1 MSHDVAIFIDL
12 DNIAIGAQQANLA
25 FDIELVLEHIVA
37 LTNGRIVL
45 RQAFGAGENVAI
57 IKAMSKA
64 GFSVQASARINH
76 FSKNLADMQITVS
89 AMETL
94 LNHPQLHT
102 YVLMSGDRDFSP
114 LVQALR
120 KQGKR
125 VIGVGLRHT
134 TSESLAALCDNYIY
148 YEDLAPQ
155 REVSPTEA
163 GDLLEAALEDVLQNK
178 NRVRA
183 SILKQTMVEMSGNAF
198 DRGSYGAPTFRR
210 FLERFPE
217 IVEVE
222 QEGTTIYVRQPRP
235 EPTETPLYMVYRRE
249 LKKRRLRVVG
259 PRERFHIL
267 KLLLNVVKTESLMPW
282 REVLDQVSLAS
293 ANGNGRATHSRNK
306 INDVMQIARHAN
318 VIATVK
324 GFALADAPVQL
335 LLTGE
340 RLFTEAVARCDT
352 VYLQAIQELEEPFVI
367 EAVALALY
375 DKVEYVPYLQ
385 SLMKVLASGKIR
397 YPRSTISR

>member
-45 RQAFGAGENVAI
+45 RQAFGAGENLTIV
-57 IKAMSKA
+57 KALSKA

-94 LNHPQLHT
+94 LNHQQLDT
-102 YVLMSGDRDFSP
+102 YVLMSGDRDFTP

-134 TSESLAALCDNYIY
+134 TSESLASLCDEYIY

-155 REVSPTEA
+155 REISPTEA
-163 GDLLEAALEDVLQNK
+163 GDLLDAALEDVLRNK

-198 DRGSYGAPTFRR
+198 DRGSYGAPSFRR
-210 FLERFPE
+210 FLERFPDVVE
-217 IVEVE
+217 IE
-222 QEGTTIYVRQPRP
+222 QEGTTVYVRRPRP
-235 EPTETPLYMVYRRE
+235 EPTETPLYLVYRRE

-259 PRERFHIL
+259 PKERFHIL
-267 KLLLNVVKTESLMPW
+267 RLLIDVVQAEAQVAW
-282 REVLDQVSLAS
+282 RDVLDRVSKAS
-293 ANGNGRATHSRNK
+293 VKSNGRVTHSRNK
-306 INDVMQIARHAN
+306 INDVMQVARHAN
-318 VIATVK
+318 VIATLK
-324 GFALADAPVQL
+324 GYALADAPVQL

-352 VYLQAIQELEEPFVI
+352 VYLQAIQELDEPFAI

-375 DKVEYVPYLQ
+375 GKVEYVPYLQ
-385 SLMKVLASGKIR
+385 RLMKVLASGRIR
-397 YPRSTISR
+397 YPKSTVSR

>member
-267 KLLLNVVKTESLMPW
+267 NLLLNVVQTESLMRW